1 MKTFHLV
8 SLGCPKNLVDSE
20 VVFGQLEYNGWQGVE
35 QPENANLLVVNTCGF
50 IQSAVEESIEEIL
63 QLAVYK
69 QQDPRK
75 KLAVIGCLVQRYR
88 KRLESEIPE
97 VDLFVGTEG
106 INDIHFSFNRLFS
119 DDDFEKTVIPEP
131 FLMTATM
138 PRRLST
144 PFFRAWLK
152 ITEGCNNHC
161 SYCLIPGIRGRLRS
175 RSIEDLVAEVQK
187 LEAQGVKEV
196 SLVAQDLTAYGVDV
210 YYASRLVELI
220 EQLLAR
226 TAISWI
232 RLMYLYPSGI
242 NDQLLE
248 LVSQQP
254 RIVPYLDIPLQH
266 VSDHVLKDMN
276 RRYGYDDV
284 VQLIDKLRNKLPH
297 IALRTT
303 FLLGFPG
310 ETDAD
315 VQQLVDFIEAVQFDH
330 LGVFSYA
337 NEEGCPAEKFNDQ
350 IPEEVKQARVETV
363 LDVQSKISARKL
375 QKYVGTVESVI
386 IEGLSRETDLLLE
399 GRTRYQAPDI
409 DGCVLINEGDASP
422 GDILDVEIT
431 EAHMYDL
438 VGRIV

>member
-1 MKTFHLV
+1 MRTFHLV

-20 VVFGQLEYNGWQGVE
+20 VVFGQLESNGWKGVD
-35 QPENANLLVVNTCGF
+35 QPEKADLLVVNTCGF

-69 QQDPRK
+69 QRDPDK

-88 KRLESEIPE
+88 QRLESEIPE

-106 INDIHFSFNRLFS
+106 VKDVQFFFNQLFS
-119 DDDFEKTVIPEP
+119 EENVEKTAIPEP
-131 FLMTATM
+131 FLMTAAM

-144 PFFRAWLK
+144 PFFRAWMK

-161 SYCLIPGIRGRLRS
+161 SYCLIPSIRGRLRS
-175 RSIEDLVAEVQK
+175 RSIKDLVAEAK
-187 LEAQGVKEV
+187 ILEARGVREL

-210 YYASRLVELI
+210 YRASTLVELL
-220 EQLLAR
+220 EHLLAQ
-226 TAISWI
+226 TTIPWI
-232 RLMYLYPSGI
+232 RLMYLYPTGI
-242 NDQLLE
+242 TDLLIDLISRE
-248 LVSQQP
+248 S

-266 VSDHVLKDMN
+266 VSDHILKDMN
-276 RRYGYDDV
+276 RRYGYDEI
-284 VQLIDKLRNKLPH
+284 VQLIDKLRNRLPQ

-303 FLLGFPG
+303 FLIGFPG
-310 ETDAD
+310 ETEAD
-315 VQQLVDFIEAVQFDH
+315 VQQLVDCVETIQFDH

-350 IPEEVKQARVETV
+350 IPEEVKQARLETV
-363 LDVQSKISARKL
+363 LEVQSGISAQKL
-375 QKYVGTVESVI
+375 QHYVGNVEPVL

-409 DGCVLINEGDASP
+409 DGCVLINEGKASP

>member
-20 VVFGQLEYNGWQGVE
+20 VVFGQLEYHGWKGVE

-119 DDDFEKTVIPEP
+119 EYDFEKTVIPEP
-131 FLMTATM
+131 FLMTAAM

-210 YYASRLVELI
+210 YHARRLVELL

>member
-210 YYASRLVELI
+210 YHARRLVELL

>member
-119 DDDFEKTVIPEP
+119 EYDFEKTVIPEP
-131 FLMTATM
+131 FLMTAAM

-210 YYASRLVELI
+210 YHARRLVELL

>member
-119 DDDFEKTVIPEP
+119 EYDFEKTVIPEP

-210 YYASRLVELI
+210 YHARRLVELL

>member
-1 MKTFHLV
+1 
-8 SLGCPKNLVDSE
+8 
-20 VVFGQLEYNGWQGVE
+20 
-35 QPENANLLVVNTCGF
+35 
-50 IQSAVEESIEEIL
+50 
-63 QLAVYK
+63 
-69 QQDPRK
+69 
-75 KLAVIGCLVQRYR
+75 
-88 KRLESEIPE
+88 
-97 VDLFVGTEG
+97 
-106 INDIHFSFNRLFS
+106 
-119 DDDFEKTVIPEP
+119 
-131 FLMTATM
+131 
-138 PRRLST
+138 
-144 PFFRAWLK
+144 
-152 ITEGCNNHC
+152 
-161 SYCLIPGIRGRLRS
+161 
-175 RSIEDLVAEVQK
+175 
-187 LEAQGVKEV
+187 
-196 SLVAQDLTAYGVDV
+196 
-210 YYASRLVELI
+210 
-220 EQLLAR
+220 
-226 TAISWI
+226 
-232 RLMYLYPSGI
+232 LYPSGI
-242 NDQLLE
+242 NDQLLD

-266 VSDHVLKDMN
+266 VSDHILKDMN
-276 RRYGYDDV
+276 RRYGYGDV
-284 VQLIDKLRNKLPH
+284 VQLIDKLRNKLPN

-350 IPEEVKQARVETV
+350 IPEEVKQARLETV

>member
-1 MKTFHLV
+1 LKTFHLV

-20 VVFGQLEYNGWQGVE
+20 VVFGQLEFNGWKGIE

-63 QLAVYK
+63 QLAAYK
-69 QQDPRK
+69 QQDPEK

-88 KRLESEIPE
+88 KRLESELPE

-106 INDIHFSFNRLFS
+106 VKDIHFSFNQLFS
-119 DDDFEKTVIPEP
+119 DEEFEKTVILEP
-131 FLMTATM
+131 FVMTAAM

-161 SYCLIPGIRGRLRS
+161 SYCLIPSIRGRLRS
-175 RSIEDLVAEVQK
+175 RSIEDLVAEAKK
-187 LEAQGVKEV
+187 LEAQGVKEL
-196 SLVAQDLTAYGVDV
+196 SLVAQDLTAYGQDV
-210 YYASRLVELI
+210 HHASRLVELL
-220 EQLLAR
+220 EHLLAQ
-226 TAISWI
+226 TTITWI

-242 NDQLLE
+242 TDQLLG

-266 VSDHVLKDMN
+266 VSDHVLKEMN

-284 VQLIDKLRNKLPH
+284 VQLIDKIRNKLPQ

-310 ETDAD
+310 ETETD
-315 VQQLVDFIEAVQFDH
+315 VQQLVDFIEAIQFEH

-363 LDVQSKISARKL
+363 LDVQSGISARKL
-375 QKYVGTVESVI
+375 QKYIGTVEPVI

-399 GRTRYQAPDI
+399 GRTKYQAPDI
-409 DGCVLINEGDASP
+409 DGCVLINEGEASL